1 MDILLYN
8 NDSIN
13 SQGDLALTIKE
24 ESNEADKKLLE
35 NIDIDNYW
43 RRKIRNNWSGID
55 TDRRKKLEEK
65 IKGISDIFLIYKYC
79 KKKDEFKTEIENN
92 FFNDNDRNNIKNE
105 LKINFQNTIEKYWR
119 DLENIKS
126 EKIRKKKKKKKR

>member
-13 SQGDLALTIKE
+13 SQGDLALKIKE
-24 ESNEADKKLLE
+24 EFNEADKKLLE

-65 IKGISDIFLIYKYC
+65 NQRYKWYIFDI
-79 KKKDEFKTEIENN
+79 
-92 FFNDNDRNNIKNE
+92 
-105 LKINFQNTIEKYWR
+105 
-119 DLENIKS
+119 
-126 EKIRKKKKKKKR
+126 